1 MSIIIEY
8 KDPLNLSEELLK
20 LGQSTRITQF
30 ENGGGT
36 YKISPL
42 QYKSVSVAQIE
53 STKTLLY
60 EGWGNGETIDFYWIT
75 RLGRDVEG
83 LGRCDGYKMTP
94 NSLAGFATISPQPRN
109 SWGRYTNNCTSTA
122 CMVRKSDFIDYLHKC
137 KAYNALE
144 RIDGDS
150 GMECEPKHLAQ
161 LKRLVES
168 NIRRQEEGIDNKY
181 FEILTACLEQPITVR
196 DSSQSTKNID
206 LLREIV
212 KLAHDSDVMTKPLTL
227 AAVCRQIH
235 TSQASL
241 YRICQE
247 SFGMGIIEMMTQIRL
262 EESRRVLLNSELRYE
277 LKLRSIREI
286 AIHFGFKHQGRYA
299 RRYATTYDELPSQ
312 TIERARYYQI
322 GYSPIKVAS
331 IR

>member
-8 KDPLNLSEELLK
+8 KDPLNLSEELQK

-42 QYKSVSVAQIE
+42 QYKSVAIAQIE
-53 STKTLLY
+53 SSKTLLY
-60 EGWGNGETIDFYWIT
+60 EGWGNGETIDFNWIT
-75 RLGRDVEG
+75 PLGKQIEG
-83 LGRCDGYKMTP
+83 LGQCDGYKMSP
-94 NSLAGFATISPQPRN
+94 QSLAGFATINPQPRN
-109 SWGRYTNNCTSTA
+109 SWGRYSSNCTSTA
-122 CMVRKSDFIDYLHKC
+122 CMVQKDDFINYLHSC

-144 RIDGDS
+144 RIDGDI
-150 GMECEPKHLAQ
+150 GMECNPKYLSQ
-161 LKRLVES
+161 LKRLVER
-168 NIRRQEEGIDNKY
+168 NIQKQEDGIDTKY
-181 FEILTACLEQPITVR
+181 FEVLTACLEQPITIGESVA
-196 DSSQSTKNID
+196 SPKNID

-212 KLAHDSDVMTKPLTL
+212 KLAHDSAVMTKPLTL
-227 AAVCRQIH
+227 AEVCSQIH

-262 EESRRVLLNSELRYE
+262 EESRRVLLNSELRHQ
-277 LKLRSIREI
+277 LKLRSIRDI

-299 RRYATTYDELPSQ
+299 RRYATVYGELPSQ
-312 TIERARYYQI
+312 TIERARYYQVH
-322 GYSPIKVAS
+322 GFAV
-331 IR
+331 